1 MASTNTDDKSEGPF
15 ATPSQEQAVDNAM
28 PPLEEEQEEEFV
40 ALTVHHHGKPLEFHL
55 HPDSTVADLSS
66 TVATELSIP
75 ESNQKYLVA
84 KLGMLKPPFADS
96 TVDLKTLAHKKI
108 TLMGSTV
115 AEIDTLSSN
124 IAAGTAS
131 AARRGGRLGPI
142 KAAKPARTRDW
153 KRAQEESQYTFHTLR
168 PLPYLPNPERSL
180 RFLERLRDD
189 PGIRASMRTH
199 KFSVPLLTE
208 MNPAEHTTHESRT
221 LGLNRNRGEVIE
233 LRLRTDAYDGY
244 RDYKTIR
251 KTLCHELSHN
261 VWGEHDRNF
270 WNLTREIEKEVEK
283 NDWTRGGHKLTDD
296 EFYNPNDGGYDENV
310 ADHGAWTGGEF
321 VLGSGQGSSSTAASG
336 VEPLSRREILARAAE
351 ARMAKVKD
359 AGKTPEQ
366 GNGEGPSSG

>member
-1 MASTNTDDKSEGPF
+1 MKIASIDMDELAS
-15 ATPSQEQAVDNAM
+15 SQDERHMMNEAVQS
-28 PPLEEEQEEEFV
+28 LRQEEEQEEDLMP
-40 ALTVHHHGKPLEFHL
+40 LTIHHHGKPLEFHFPL
-55 HPDSTVADLSS
+55 DSTVADLSF
-66 TVATELSIP
+66 TVANELSVP

-96 TVDLKTLAHKKI
+96 TVKLTTLADKKI

-124 IAAGTAS
+124 IAAAGAS
-131 AARRGGRLGPI
+131 AARRGGRLGPV

-153 KRAQEESQYTFHTLR
+153 KRAQEDAQYTFHTLR

-189 PGIRASMRTH
+189 PGIRSAMRTH

-270 WNLTREIEKEVEK
+270 WNLTREIEKEVDK
-283 NDWTRGGHKLTDD
+283 NDWTSGGNRLSND
-296 EFYNPNDGGYDENV
+296 EFYNPNDGGYDEDA
-310 ADHGAWTGGEF
+310 ADHGAWTGGEY
-321 VLGSGQGSSSTAASG
+321 VLGSSSSNSST
-336 VEPLSRREILARAAE
+336 EPLSRREILARAAE
-351 ARMAKVKD
+351 ARMKKAKDV
-359 AGKTPEQ
+359 GEQ
-366 GNGEGPSSG
+366 GNGEGPSSS